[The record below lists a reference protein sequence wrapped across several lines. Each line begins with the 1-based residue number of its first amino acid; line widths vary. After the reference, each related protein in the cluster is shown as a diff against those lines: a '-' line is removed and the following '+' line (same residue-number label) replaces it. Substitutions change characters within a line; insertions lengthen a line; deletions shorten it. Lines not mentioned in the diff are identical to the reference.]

1 MNIKIK
7 SISIALI
14 NLIAGLFFYNFNR
27 NLNILGSV
35 ENIILIN
42 FIILAFIGI
51 ILSIYY
57 FIKYHSEETS
67 KEPIILSSWY
77 STKIIVDIILIIAF
91 LIRFLLIQP
100 FIVIG
105 ASMEPNFSEGDYLL
119 IDKISYRLR
128 TPKRG
133 EIIVFKYPESPEK
146 NFIKRIIGLPGEKV
160 EIKGGDIIIYNDEN
174 SKGVKLK
181 ETYIE
186 LGVETLGSVYINLGD
201 DEYFVL
207 GDNRN
212 PNQSRDSREGWNV
225 PRSNIVGK
233 VWIRPWPFSSW
244 HIIKTPEYNL
254 QNQQSLLF
262 LGLQLS

>member
-1 MNIKIK
+1 MKIKIK
-7 SISIALI
+7 SISLAII
-14 NLIAGLFFYNFNR
+14 NLIAGLFFYNFNH
-27 NLNILGSV
+27 NLNILGPV

-42 FIILAFIGI
+42 FIILSFIGI

-57 FIKYHSEETS
+57 FIKSSSETVLE
-67 KEPIILSSWY
+67 EPIILSSWY

-105 ASMEPNFSEGDYLL
+105 SSMKPSFSESDYLL

-128 TPKRG
+128 DPQRG
-133 EIIVFKYPESPEK
+133 EVIVFRYPKDTEK
-146 NFIKRIIGLPGEKV
+146 NFIKRIIGLPGETV
-160 EIKGGDIIIYNDEN
+160 EIKGGNVIIYNDGN
-174 SKGVKLK
+174 PKGAKLK
-181 ETYIE
+181 ETYIKSE
-186 LGVETLGSVYINLGD
+186 IETLGNVHTTLEDN
-201 DEYFVL
+201 EFFVL
-207 GDNRN
+207 GDNRE

-225 PRSNIVGK
+225 PKNNIAGR

-244 HIIKTPEYNL
+244 QIINIPEYNL

-262 LGLQLS
+262 NLQPL